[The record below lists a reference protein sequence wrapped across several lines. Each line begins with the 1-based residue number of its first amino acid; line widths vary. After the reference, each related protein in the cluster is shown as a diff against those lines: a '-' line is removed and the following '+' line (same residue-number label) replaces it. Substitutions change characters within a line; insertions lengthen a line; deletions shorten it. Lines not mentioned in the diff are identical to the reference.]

1 MDREGFG
8 RMWWW
13 NKLFGETKVA
23 KADKVESTGKTMVTK
38 TPPKT
43 GAKNP
48 PQKAQSPK
56 AGAAKAAPV
65 KPSPVKPMAKPAAK
79 VAAKPA
85 VKAPAA
91 KPIAKPP
98 SKAEA
103 AKASGAKTIP
113 PKAPLVK
120 APLTK
125 VPLAKGPLV
134 KGALIKGLAAKITK
148 PIEQGKKSPMAGKGA
163 AAAKK
168 DETGEGGAPAPAAP
182 GDSPL
187 LDSTNASIKKLI
199 AKAKE
204 RGYITYD
211 ELNAAL
217 PSEEMTSEQI
227 EDTMSMLSEMGINVV
242 EGEEAEEPEVAAE
255 AEGAEPKA
263 EAYSGGNI
271 DEDDVG
277 RTDDPVR
284 MYLREMGS
292 VELLSREGEIAI
304 AKRIEA
310 SREMMI
316 GGICE
321 SPITIRS
328 LLSWHDAL
336 QDGKMLLRDI
346 IDLDATY
353 GAGASDTAS
362 DQELEVDV
370 VSEPADGGDDDAA
383 PKPTNGRATEHRSA
397 EARAPNPSVAAPGGQ
412 PGGMPGGT
420 PGMPGQPSS
429 DENDEAAVSL
439 AAMEAS
445 LMPQVLEAFEKIAAT
460 YGRLKKSQESR
471 LTTLQAGEEI
481 DKSVERRF
489 QKLKAEL
496 VELMDAVHL
505 NNARIEALVEQLNDL
520 NRKLLGL
527 EGQLLR
533 YALKSRVKREE
544 FLENYYGSELDPNW
558 LKRVQKLITK
568 GWKDFSTKYVK
579 EIETLRAQISAIS
592 DEAGVSIAEFRRI
605 VNTVQKGER
614 EASRA
619 KKEMIEANLR
629 LVISIA
635 KKYTNRGLQFLDLI
649 QEGNIGLMKAVDK
662 FEYRRGYKFS
672 TYATWWIR
680 QAITRSI
687 ADQARTIRIPV
698 HMIET
703 INKLVRTSRQMLHE
717 IGREPTP
724 EELAEKLQM
733 PLEKVRKVLKIAKEP
748 ISLETPI
755 GDEEDSHLGD
765 FIEDKNA
772 IQPLDAAIHG
782 NLRETTTRVLA
793 SLTAREERVL
803 RMRFGIGMNTDHT
816 LEEVGQQFSVTRERI
831 RQIEAKALRK
841 LKHPSRSR
849 KLRSFLDN

>member
-1 MDREGFG
+1 MA
-8 RMWWW
+8 
-13 NKLFGETKVA
+13 T
-23 KADKVESTGKTMVTK
+23 
-38 TPPKT
+38 
-43 GAKNP
+43 
-48 PQKAQSPK
+48 
-56 AGAAKAAPV
+56 KAAT
-65 KPSPVKPMAKPAAK
+65 
-79 VAAKPA
+79 
-85 VKAPAA
+85 
-91 KPIAKPP
+91 
-98 SKAEA
+98 AE
-103 AKASGAKTIP
+103 KEEP
-113 PKAPLVK
+113 Q
-120 APLTK
+120 
-125 VPLAKGPLV
+125 
-134 KGALIKGLAAKITK
+134 
-148 PIEQGKKSPMAGKGA
+148 EGA
-163 AAAKK
+163 AA
-168 DETGEGGAPAPAAP
+168 AAP

-242 EGEEAEEPEVAAE
+242 EGEEAEEAEPAADGE
-255 AEGAEPKA
+255 ESPKA
-263 EAYSGGNI
+263 EAYAGGNI

-310 SREMMI
+310 GREMMI

-328 LLSWHDAL
+328 LLAWHDAL
-336 QDGKMLLRDI
+336 QNGKMLLRDI

-370 VSEPADGGDDDAA
+370 VSAPADGDDEEA
-383 PKPTNGRATEHRSA
+383 PKGKANGNGA
-397 EARAPNPSVAAPGGQ
+397 AREGNAREEQNGAAPGVPGV
-412 PGGMPGGT
+412 PGGPGGL
-420 PGMPGQPSS
+420 GGG
-429 DENDEAAVSL
+429 DESDEAAVSL

-460 YGRLKKSQESR
+460 YGKLKKSQESR
-471 LTTLQAGEEI
+471 LQTLQQGAEI
-481 DKSVERRF
+481 EKGVERRF

-496 VELMDAVHL
+496 VELMEAVHL
-505 NNARIEALVEQLNDL
+505 NNARIESLVEQLNDL
-520 NRKLLGL
+520 NRKLLGF
-527 EGQLLR
+527 EGQILR
-533 YALKSRVKREE
+533 YALKSRIKREE
-544 FLENYYGSELDPNW
+544 FLENYYGAELDPNW
-558 LKRVQKLITK
+558 LVRVGKLAGK
-568 GWKDFSTKYVK
+568 GWKEFATRFTTEV
-579 EIETLRAQISAIS
+579 EGVRAQISAIS

-772 IQPLDAAIHG
+772 VQPLDAAING
-782 NLRETTTRVLA
+782 NLRETCTRVLA